1 MSVMDESAIC
11 PVCEHQGDTAPVAR
25 LSDRR
30 KGLSGR
36 WDVVRCGACDS
47 QYMTPT
53 PSDEALTEYYSAYT
67 SDSEVVLVDGLGTKQ
82 PLLRR
87 AYHWLSGDVDPRDFV
102 SIPAGG
108 KVLDYGSG
116 GGTYLSYFHSRGV
129 DIVGAE
135 ISEVMIDAC
144 SKAGLRLHRVHS
156 FDDIPFPDAEFDVVY
171 LMQVFEHLRRPR
183 RFMQELGRVLKPGG
197 VLYLALP
204 NADSAW
210 RRIFGANWVSGWF
223 APFHLVHYTEE
234 SLARLAAEYG
244 LTVVS
249 SWSRTP
255 ESWFRLNLKA
265 ALYRDD
271 QRVEAHRSLIDS
283 VPSRLVLMCLLRLT
297 DVFLR
302 KRDCLVMSFRKV
314 QEQ

>member
-1 MSVMDESAIC
+1 M
-11 PVCEHQGDTAPVAR
+11 
-25 LSDRR
+25 
-30 KGLSGR
+30 
-36 WDVVRCGACDS
+36 
-47 QYMTPT
+47 
-53 PSDEALTEYYSAYT
+53 PSDEALTDYYSGYT
-67 SDSEVVLVDGLGTKQ
+67 SESEVVLVDGPGSKR
-82 PLLRR
+82 PRLRR

-102 SIPAGG
+102 HVPAGAR
-108 KVLDYGSG
+108 VLDYGSG

-135 ISEVMIDAC
+135 ISDVMIEAC
-144 SKAGLRLHRVHS
+144 SKAGLKMRRVQS
-156 FDDIPFPDAEFDVVY
+156 YDDIPFPDAQFDVVY
-171 LMQVFEHLRRPR
+171 LMQVFEHLRNPR
-183 RFMQELGRVLKPGG
+183 RFMKELARVLRTGG

-223 APFHLVHYTEE
+223 APFHLVHYTRQ
-234 SLARLAAEYG
+234 SLARLAAEHG
-244 LTVVS
+244 LSVTS

-271 QRVEAHRSLIDS
+271 HRVETYRPLVDSL
-283 VPSRLVLMCLLRLT
+283 PSRLVLMCVLRLA

-302 KRDCLVMSFRKV
+302 ERDCLVVSFRKEAS
-314 QEQ
+314 EQRLTPR

>member
-1 MSVMDESAIC
+1 M
-11 PVCEHQGDTAPVAR
+11 CEHQGSDTTVAR

-30 KGLSGR
+30 KGLIGR
-36 WDVVRCGACDS
+36 WDVVRCGACDA
-47 QYMTPT
+47 QYMAPM

-67 SDSEVVLVDGLGTKQ
+67 SESEVVLIDGLGSKRPQ
-82 PLLRR
+82 LRR

-102 SIPAGG
+102 EIPAGA

-135 ISEVMIDAC
+135 ISEVMIEAC
-144 SKAGLRLHRVHS
+144 SKAGLMMRRVQS

-171 LMQVFEHLRRPR
+171 LMQVFEHLRKPR
-183 RFMQELGRVLKPGG
+183 RFMQELARVLKTGG

-210 RRIFGANWVSGWF
+210 RRIFGTNWVSGWF
-223 APFHLVHYTEE
+223 APFHLVHYTKE
-234 SLARLAAEYG
+234 SLTQLAGDYG
-244 LTVVS
+244 LSATS

-271 QRVEAHRSLIDS
+271 RRVETHRPVIDS
-283 VPSRLVLMCLLRLT
+283 MPSRLALMCLLRLT
-297 DVFLR
+297 DIFLR
-302 KRDCLVMSFRKV
+302 ERDCLVVSFRKT
-314 QEQ
+314 QD

>member
-1 MSVMDESAIC
+1 MNQLSTC
-11 PVCEHQGDTAPVAR
+11 PVCEHQGADTIVAR

-30 KGLSGR
+30 KGLRGK
-36 WDVVRCGACDS
+36 WDIVPCGACGA
-47 QYMTPT
+47 QYMAPM
-53 PSDEALTEYYSAYT
+53 PSDEALTDYYSAYT
-67 SDSEVVLVDGLGTKQ
+67 SESEVVLVDGLGSKQ
-82 PLLRR
+82 PQLRR

-102 SIPAGG
+102 KIPAGA

-135 ISEVMIDAC
+135 ISEVMIEAC
-144 SKAGLRLHRVHS
+144 SKAGLMMRRVQS

-171 LMQVFEHLRRPR
+171 LMQVFEHLRKPR
-183 RFMQELGRVLKPGG
+183 RFMQELARVLKTGG

-223 APFHLVHYTEE
+223 APFHLVHYTKE
-234 SLARLAAEYG
+234 SLTQLADEYG
-244 LTVVS
+244 LSATS

-255 ESWFRLNLKA
+255 ETWFRLNLKA

-271 QRVEAHRSLIDS
+271 CRVETHRPLIDS
-283 VPSRLVLMCLLRLT
+283 MPSRLALMCLLRLT
-297 DVFLR
+297 DAFLR
-302 KRDCLVMSFRKV
+302 ERDCLVVSFRKT
-314 QEQ
+314 QA